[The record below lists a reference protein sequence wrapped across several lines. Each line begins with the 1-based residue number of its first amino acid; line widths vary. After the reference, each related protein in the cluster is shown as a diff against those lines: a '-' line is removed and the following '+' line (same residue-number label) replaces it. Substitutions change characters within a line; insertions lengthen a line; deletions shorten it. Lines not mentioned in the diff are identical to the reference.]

1 MGHEGKRWG
10 IIAACGAI
18 AVLCVALMCGCNS
31 YEPKTTSD
39 EATAF
44 YQGKYGIDA
53 TVTEEHG
60 LCNYDLF
67 TTDWGGTEYIM
78 SDGCSVVY
86 IDSEGEFSDNR
97 QSQQIAAAAF
107 EFASTRIESIP
118 GAITSFE
125 VRQVGELPSFANYD
139 GKGACWHNRYDGDIE
154 AFLRAEHP
162 YLSFGYNGSG
172 QDYAEGR
179 FSYDVAFD
187 ASGIGSLEQ
196 VERDWLA
203 LDAYFDINHSDL
215 AIVQPQAI
223 PQLASGEL
231 GLFDDGFVCL
241 IEFRRDDAG
250 RITATRFKPALVTL
264 FPGATVSSQTAG
276 VTLQEGD
283 IRFEPLGNGFYR
295 CHISGQAAGRKNM
308 IYYIFD
314 DSPAGLTQITGI
326 DRFSN
331 IVDAGEHRSNCYLVD
346 GGTYYL
352 GDASDVHPYVQVESM
367 TEDRIVISYHTIFK
381 DRIKRVDFKTVGL
394 VLRDEQ
400 GGSTTHAFDSRII
413 EETSDGWRCEI
424 EIPENAKRE
433 NELYFQFSYNGNDNV
448 DVQIIKKLTLP

>member
-125 VRQVGELPSFANYD
+125 VRQVGELP
-139 GKGACWHNRYDGDIE
+139 
-154 AFLRAEHP
+154 
-162 YLSFGYNGSG
+162 
-172 QDYAEGR
+172 
-179 FSYDVAFD
+179 
-187 ASGIGSLEQ
+187 
-196 VERDWLA
+196 
-203 LDAYFDINHSDL
+203 
-215 AIVQPQAI
+215 
-223 PQLASGEL
+223 
-231 GLFDDGFVCL
+231 
-241 IEFRRDDAG
+241 
-250 RITATRFKPALVTL
+250 
-264 FPGATVSSQTAG
+264 
-276 VTLQEGD
+276 
-283 IRFEPLGNGFYR
+283 
-295 CHISGQAAGRKNM
+295 
-308 IYYIFD
+308 
-314 DSPAGLTQITGI
+314 
-326 DRFSN
+326 
-331 IVDAGEHRSNCYLVD
+331 
-346 GGTYYL
+346 
-352 GDASDVHPYVQVESM
+352 
-367 TEDRIVISYHTIFK
+367 
-381 DRIKRVDFKTVGL
+381 
-394 VLRDEQ
+394 
-400 GGSTTHAFDSRII
+400 
-413 EETSDGWRCEI
+413 
-424 EIPENAKRE
+424 
-433 NELYFQFSYNGNDNV
+433 
-448 DVQIIKKLTLP
+448 